1 MPWSGSRANPRAPI
15 HQTTAATPG
24 DTPNPPPQDLGA
36 GQAGFCARSIVS
48 CLVLS
53 WIASRAVPAC
63 SLFQCLPHGTASCR
77 PAADRKPGSI
87 QSEPDRS
94 QLGRP
99 SCLGCRSRT
108 ILGKPAGPCLMAS
121 QVCGIP
127 LFVGDLHALVHR
139 GYLGILLARIDSSID
154 HAPPSAIDG
163 DFVCSP
169 LLPCL
174 HCLPSRRPAPGAAV
188 Q

>member
-1 MPWSGSRANPRAPI
+1 MTHPTHHRRIWA
-15 HQTTAATPG
+15 
-24 DTPNPPPQDLGA
+24 QDRR
-36 GQAGFCARSIVS
+36 GFVHDRLCP
-48 CLVLS
+48 VLS

-139 GYLGILLARIDSSID
+139 GYLGILLARIDSRID